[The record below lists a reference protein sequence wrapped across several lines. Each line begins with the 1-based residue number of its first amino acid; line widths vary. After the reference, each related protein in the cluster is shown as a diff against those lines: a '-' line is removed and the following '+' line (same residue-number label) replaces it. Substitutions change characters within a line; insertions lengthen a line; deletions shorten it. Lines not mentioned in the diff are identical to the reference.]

1 MSYHARPSASGG
13 ANLNNDADSSLDL
26 DSDLEAEQPV
36 HHRSR
41 RHGPGA
47 SDAAAYT
54 SATRWRHQESGSYA
68 RHAVPRD
75 RDGGSG
81 NTNDLADF
89 FNSSRIEPPAGGGP
103 ANGATHQPI
112 QLPPGVAPP
121 LEPQDPT
128 QVRCGPLLNYR
139 GMADNGCWLGSVL
152 VVTCGG
158 GATVPDAPRLVLTAT
173 TATASAGLQMPE
185 MLGTCLYSD
194 LRCTFWQFSL
204 EVPLL
209 ETAMHWRYEMPEL
222 HAPNSRSLPAREF
235 CVPAAT
241 ECMRSMFYSCNGFSI
256 GTDEEAWSGIA
267 LWNDVMRRHK
277 ETPFHVMIGGGDQ
290 IYNDSIRV
298 DGPLREWTQISN
310 PKKRR
315 DHDFTDD
322 FRRTCDDYYLEN
334 YIRWYRRPEFA
345 LANSQIPQLNIWDD
359 HDIIDG
365 YGSYID
371 EFMRCDMFRG
381 IGGCAYKYYVLFQHH
396 LPPPRFSYTTD
407 SRGPE
412 IQLANTYVA
421 SLEHIP
427 SMYIMGPK
435 PGPYIEQPAYHL
447 YAPLGPRMAIMG
459 LDART
464 ERTRHQINFPETY
477 ELLFSQLR
485 HNLATA
491 RNQGEPIKHLLFLL
505 GIPVAYPR
513 LTWLENIFRSPV
525 MAPVK
530 VLNRH
535 FGVAG
540 SLFNQFDGN
549 IDLLDDLDDHY
560 TAKTHKLERREMVE
574 RLQAIAAEFS
584 VRVTF
589 LGGDVHLAAMG
600 RFYSNPS
607 LKIPVERD
615 FRFMQN
621 VVSSA
626 IVNKPPPQAVANLLA
641 KRNKIHHL
649 NSSTDE
655 TLLNMFDRDPG
666 STARTSKN
674 NHCTMPSRNF
684 SILTENS
691 PLRGHTQNGYGYN
704 QATPSEAPTTTQG
717 TKFEGVSGHGPMCQ
731 DEIHA
736 GTQHKAADFAAHGKG
751 NDGSLDVVIY
761 VEMEQTDR
769 QGHTCG
775 YGVTVPTLEY
785 RGPVPNVWQTPFPSS
800 EPGHEGH
807 RNSNPKRSAHSHSG
821 SSSGSTNA

>member
-1 MSYHARPSASGG
+1 MSHYARPTASSGIHASATDP
-13 ANLNNDADSSLDL
+13 NPDL
-26 DSDLEAEQPV
+26 DCSDDEQPV
-36 HHRSR
+36 HYRSK

-47 SDAAAYT
+47 YNDGPHADSHT
-54 SATRWRHQESGSYA
+54 SATRWRHQESSSYA

-75 RDGGSG
+75 LGAPRS
-81 NTNDLADF
+81 TNDLADF
-89 FNSSRIEPPAGGGP
+89 LNSSRIEPPAD
-103 ANGATHQPI
+103 ANGNSGTAHQPI
-112 QLPPGVAPP
+112 QLPPGIAAP
-121 LEPQDPT
+121 LESQDPT
-128 QVRCGPLLNYR
+128 QVLCGPMINYH

-158 GATVPDAPRLVLTAT
+158 GATVGNAPRLALTAVMPPR
-173 TATASAGLQMPE
+173 TAGPQMPE

-194 LRCTFWQFSL
+194 PRCTFWQFSL

-209 ETAMHWRYEMPEL
+209 EVAARWRYEMPEL
-222 HAPNSRSLPAREF
+222 HAKGSKKLPAREF
-235 CVPAAT
+235 YVPAAT
-241 ECMRSMFYSCNGFSI
+241 ECMRSMFFSCNGFSI
-256 GTDEEAWSGIA
+256 GTDEQAWSGIA

-277 ETPFHVMIGGGDQ
+277 QEPFHVMIGGGDQ
-290 IYNDSIRV
+290 IYNDSIRIQ
-298 DGPLREWTQISN
+298 GPLREWTQISN

-315 DHDFTDD
+315 DHDFSDD
-322 FRRTCDDYYLEN
+322 FRRKCDNFYLEN
-334 YIRWYRRPEFA
+334 YISWYSRTEFA
-345 LANSQIPQLNIWDD
+345 EANSQIPQLNIWDD

-365 YGSYID
+365 YGSYVD

-381 IGGCAYKYYVLFQHH
+381 IGGCAYKYYMLFQHH
-396 LPPPRFSYTTD
+396 LPPPRYSYTTD
-407 SRGPE
+407 KAGPE
-412 IQLANTYVA
+412 IQMANVYVA
-421 SLEHIP
+421 PLDNHVS
-427 SMYIMGPK
+427 SMYIRGPK
-435 PGPYIEQPAYHL
+435 PGPYIEQHAYHI
-447 YAPLGPRMAIMG
+447 YASLGPRMAIMG

-477 ELLFSQLR
+477 DLLFDQLR
-485 HNLATA
+485 NKLATA

-505 GIPVAYPR
+505 GIPIAYPR

-535 FGVAG
+535 FGVGG

-607 LKIPVERD
+607 LKIPAERD

-621 VVSSA
+621 IVSSA

-649 NSSTDE
+649 NKETDE

-666 STARTSKN
+666 STACTSKN

-691 PLRGHTQNGYGYN
+691 PIRGIAQNGYGYHHPPASN
-704 QATPSEAPTTTQG
+704 APATTQG
-717 TKFEGVSGHGPMCQ
+717 SKFEGVSGHGPMCE
-731 DEIHA
+731 DEFGA
-736 GTQHKAADFAAHGKG
+736 GTQHKAADSNAHGKG
-751 NDGSLDVVIY
+751 SDSSLDVVIY
-761 VEMEQTDR
+761 VEMEQSDR
-769 QGHTCG
+769 EGRTCG
-775 YGVTVPTLEY
+775 YGVTIPALEY

-800 EPGHEGH
+800 ELHHERFH
-807 RNSNPKRSAHSHSG
+807 RSKRGAHSHSD
-821 SSSGSTNA
+821 SSMTGISD